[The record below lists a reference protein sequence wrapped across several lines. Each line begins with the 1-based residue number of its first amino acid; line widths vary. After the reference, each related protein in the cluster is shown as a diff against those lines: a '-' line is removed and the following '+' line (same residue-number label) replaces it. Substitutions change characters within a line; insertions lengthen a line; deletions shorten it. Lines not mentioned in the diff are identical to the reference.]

1 MKTPSSNGA
10 TARKDAR
17 PSQPTDAVA
26 AEADYKLAPR
36 EHQILK
42 LLAQGLLYKEIA
54 VQLGLSIPTVNSY
67 VRSTYGKLRVHSRSQ
82 AVAKFLQI

>member
-1 MKTPSSNGA
+1 MKTSSSNGGIG
-10 TARKDAR
+10 RMIAR
-17 PSQPTDAVA
+17 PSEQPDAVV

>member
-1 MKTPSSNGA
+1 MKTPSSNG
-10 TARKDAR
+10 TSARNNVR
-17 PSQPTDAVA
+17 PSQLPDAVV